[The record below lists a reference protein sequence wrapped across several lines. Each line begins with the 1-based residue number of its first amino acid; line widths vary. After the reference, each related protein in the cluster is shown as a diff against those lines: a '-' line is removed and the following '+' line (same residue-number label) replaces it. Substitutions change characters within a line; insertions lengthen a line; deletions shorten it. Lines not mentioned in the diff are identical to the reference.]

1 MRKWENTMR
10 EAKVAFNDKVFSTAI
25 SLNKEALKLANKTFD
40 ENVMQDA
47 HKAVASVMVSYF
59 SLADS
64 YIEIGSFDQ
73 AYKMYQKSFVFIQ
86 KLSNRSH
93 KNTELEMAIYKAIS
107 QLNNEWYSFKQRYED
122 NLLST
127 HRISPSDFKLNL
139 GRLLKTHL
147 ATH

>member
-1 MRKWENTMR
+1 MREWENTMR
-10 EAKVAFNDKVFSTAI
+10 QVKTAFNDKVFSTAI
-25 SLNKEALKLANKTFD
+25 SLNKKALSLANKAFD
-40 ENVMQDA
+40 KNVSQDA

-73 AYKMYQKSFVFIQ
+73 AYKMYQKSFMFIQ
-86 KLSNRSH
+86 KLSNELH
-93 KNTELEMAIYKAIS
+93 KNTELKIAIYKAIS
-107 QLNNEWYSFKQRYED
+107 QLNNEWYSFKQRHEG

-127 HRISPSDFKLNL
+127 HRISPRDFKLNL
-139 GRLLKTHL
+139 GQLLKTHL